1 MLSRFGQSFLGSI
14 VAECIHQSLVATPEH
29 LYNSE
34 AGVQMLGVF
43 QENYLTDAL
52 DEMQEMGMITK
63 VQSEQNRR
71 IPGRNYVFASK

>member
-1 MLSRFGQSFLGSI
+1 M
-14 VAECIHQSLVATPEH
+14 AECIHQSLVATPEH

-71 IPGRNYVFASK
+71 VPGRNYVFASK